1 MGWECSTLRRED
13 TCIPVLVCKTKDRD
27 LVEDLRKGVKIR
39 TKYILMIENKKVRNE
54 ILWVR
59 RGRVVRC

>member
-13 TCIPVLVCKTKDRD
+13 TCIPVLVCKTNGRDR
-27 LVEDLRKGVKIR
+27 LEDLRRGVKLR
-39 TKYILMIENKKVRNE
+39 KKYILMIENKRVRNE

-59 RGRVVRC
+59 RGRVVCC